1 MSQVILVLV
10 CFATAFTLSSAIL
23 IDVLN
28 GHPSFASVTITI
40 NQETCTAPFGDI
52 CKIGELPA
60 GLVNVTVFD
69 GSGNILRQGNHTL
82 EESAKTLLIAVVA
95 KAAGSADIGI
105 AYILDD
111 DVSGTIT
118 AGNFFLGSVCNFATA
133 TKLSVQLDS
142 IFAAYDLGY
151 SQSYKQGKFFPF
163 FVTAFLTTFARFS
176 LQCWRS

>member
-1 MSQVILVLV
+1 MGLRKPRKPSPEVSWLRSGSMSQVILVLV

-69 GSGNILRQGNHTL
+69 GSGNILRRR
-82 EESAKTLLIAVVA
+82 
-95 KAAGSADIGI
+95 
-105 AYILDD
+105 
-111 DVSGTIT
+111 GTT
-118 AGNFFLGSVCNFATA
+118 
-133 TKLSVQLDS
+133 
-142 IFAAYDLGY
+142 
-151 SQSYKQGKFFPF
+151 
-163 FVTAFLTTFARFS
+163 R
-176 LQCWRS
+176 